1 MITTKNLSKRYGE
14 ILAVDDVS
22 FSVNPGEVL
31 GFLGA
36 NGAGKSTTMRM
47 IAGFIAPSAGT
58 VSVCGH
64 DIERSPVQ
72 AKSCMGYL
80 PEGAPSYGEM
90 TVGEFLDF
98 VADIR
103 GLGGARRRERRAS
116 WSSVS
121 ALAPV
126 IEQVVETLSK
136 GFRRRVGLAQALIH
150 DPQVLILDEPTD
162 GLDPNQKHEVRRL
175 INELSKDKLV
185 IVSTH
190 ILEEVHEVCTRAI
203 IIADG
208 RIVADET
215 PAALEARSRY
225 HHAVSL
231 RFDKPEELAAARRG
245 IAGLPE
251 VTEVETDERELKLT
265 AVPRPGKNVLPAVS
279 ALITRYDWDVP
290 ELHLESGRLDEV
302 FRTLTGAGPRRGRV
316 ARAGRALMKGER
328 GFEQDPGDFPARAP
342 KLFRDTARVR
352 VHRDFPRARGRVHV
366 SGGRTVRARPG
377 RSAAVLPLAPLA
389 LPGAHPRDLDAPVGG
404 GAQQRQHR
412 ASDDAAGHVVR
423 RRWSVNFSPPGA
435 SPALRWRS
443 PSRSGSR

>member
-1 MITTKNLSKRYGE
+1 MITTKHLSKRYGE
-14 ILAVDDVS
+14 KLAVDDLTFTVT
-22 FSVNPGEVL
+22 PGEVL

-47 IAGFIAPSAGT
+47 IAGFISPSAGE

-64 DIERSPVQ
+64 DIEAAPVA
-72 AKSCMGYL
+72 AKACMGYL

-90 TVGEFLDF
+90 TVSEFLNF
-98 VADIR
+98 VADVR
-103 GLGGARRRERRAS
+103 GLKGERRQQRR
-116 WSSVS
+116 SVVIDRL
-121 ALAPV
+121 ALSGV
-126 IEQVVETLSK
+126 IDQVVETLSK

-203 IIADG
+203 IIANG

-231 RFDKPEELAAARRG
+231 RFEKPEQLAAAKIELG
-245 IAGLPE
+245 TLPQVAAIE
-251 VTEVETDERELKLT
+251 MDARELKLT
-265 AVPRPGKNVLPAVS
+265 AVPKAGANALSAVS
-279 ALITRYDWDVP
+279 AMIDKYDWAVP

-302 FRTLTGAGPRRGRV
+302 FRTLTQPAGIEV
-316 ARAGRALMKGER
+316 A
-328 GFEQDPGDFPARAP
+328 P
-342 KLFRDTARVR
+342 
-352 VHRDFPRARGRVHV
+352 
-366 SGGRTVRARPG
+366 
-377 RSAAVLPLAPLA
+377 
-389 LPGAHPRDLDAPVGG
+389 
-404 GAQQRQHR
+404 
-412 ASDDAAGHVVR
+412 
-423 RRWSVNFSPPGA
+423 
-435 SPALRWRS
+435 
-443 PSRSGSR
+443 

>member
-1 MITTKNLSKRYGE
+1 MITTKNLSKRYGD

-22 FSVNPGEVL
+22 FTVSPGEVL

-47 IAGFIAPSAGT
+47 IAGFISPSAGEI
-58 VSVCGH
+58 SVCGH
-64 DIERSPVQ
+64 DIERAPVA

-90 TVGEFLDF
+90 TVAEFLDF

-103 GLGGARRRERRAS
+103 GLKGAQRRERR
-116 WSSVS
+116 SVVVERL

-126 IEQVVETLSK
+126 IEQVIETLSK

-203 IIADG
+203 IISQG

-215 PAALEARSRY
+215 PGALESRSRY

-231 RFDKPEELAAARRG
+231 RFDKPEQLAAARRE
-245 IAGLPE
+245 IPALPE
-251 VTEVETDERELKLT
+251 VAEIEADERELRLT
-265 AVPRPGKNVLPAVS
+265 AVPRAGANALPAVS
-279 ALITRYDWDVP
+279 ALIVKYDWDVP

-302 FRTLTGAGPRRGRV
+302 FRTLTQPPA
-316 ARAGRALMKGER
+316 ARAGSGAAARNAAGE
-328 GFEQDPGDFPARAP
+328 
-342 KLFRDTARVR
+342 
-352 VHRDFPRARGRVHV
+352 
-366 SGGRTVRARPG
+366 
-377 RSAAVLPLAPLA
+377 
-389 LPGAHPRDLDAPVGG
+389 
-404 GAQQRQHR
+404 GAQ
-412 ASDDAAGHVVR
+412 S
-423 RRWSVNFSPPGA
+423 
-435 SPALRWRS
+435 
-443 PSRSGSR
+443 